1 MACYLGRN
9 FCEGFESYDGK
20 IIGICFESLAEGREG
35 RMEPENGKPEPGGV
49 KDDAPVAD
57 AGMAAPQETVQ
68 AVAST
73 SGASARESKIVEPEM
88 NDPRMNEK
96 RIDEKKFG
104 GASRREL
111 LKLAPVLA
119 LGAFVIPGWQES
131 LLKKGLGFSDWASAV
146 LFRRAHLAPTFAD
159 SELTPFEKFP
169 INGYDVDDPGVI
181 FENWTLTVS
190 GLVQK
195 PGDYKL
201 EQIQALPRSRQNT
214 RHICVEGWD
223 VIGRFGGAR
232 LSDFLNMIGAD
243 TSARF
248 IAVTCAD
255 DYYETLDM
263 ATALHPQTLLCYE
276 MYERPLTREHGAPLR
291 LNVPTKVGYKQA
303 KYLTD
308 LKVTNV
314 VEKVGYW
321 EDQGYSSF
329 YGL

>member
-1 MACYLGRN
+1 M
-9 FCEGFESYDGK
+9 D
-20 IIGICFESLAEGREG
+20 
-35 RMEPENGKPEPGGV
+35 PENEKPDAAESRNTDSNAANPRGADSRIADPEPV
-49 KDDAPVAD
+49 LQKVVDAKPVD
-57 AGMAAPQETVQ
+57 ATI
-68 AVAST
+68 
-73 SGASARESKIVEPEM
+73 AR
-88 NDPRMNEK
+88 PRFTE
-96 RIDEKKFG
+96 RRFG
-104 GASRREL
+104 QVSRREL
-111 LKLAPVLA
+111 LKVAPVLA
-119 LGAFVIPGWQES
+119 LGAFAIPSFQEG
-131 LLKKGLGFSDWASAV
+131 LLKKGLAFSDWMAAR
-146 LFRRAHLAPTFAD
+146 LFRRGLLAPTFED

-190 GLVQK
+190 GAVQR

-201 EQIQALPRSRQNT
+201 AQIQALPRTRQNT
-214 RHICVEGWD
+214 RHVCVEGWD

-232 LSDFLNMIGAD
+232 LSAFLSMVGAD

-248 IAVTCAD
+248 ITVTCAD
-255 DYYETLDM
+255 DYYESLDM

-276 MYERPLTREHGAPLR
+276 MYDRPLSRQHGAPLR

-321 EDQGYSSF
+321 EDQGYSEF

>member
-1 MACYLGRN
+1 
-9 FCEGFESYDGK
+9 
-20 IIGICFESLAEGREG
+20 
-35 RMEPENGKPEPGGV
+35 MEPENIKPGELKPSDPDGAAKPANAPDAVRSVSPVSGV
-49 KDDAPVAD
+49 PPKTEIHEA
-57 AGMAAPQETVQ
+57 QL
-68 AVAST
+68 T
-73 SGASARESKIVEPEM
+73 SV
-88 NDPRMNEK
+88 
-96 RIDEKKFG
+96 
-104 GASRREL
+104 SRREL

-119 LGAFVIPGWQES
+119 LGAFAIPGVQDV
-131 LLKKGLGFSDWASAV
+131 LLKKGLGFSDWMSAR
-146 LFRRAHLAPTFAD
+146 LFRREHLAATFSD

-169 INGYDVDDPGVI
+169 INDYDVDDPGVI

-201 EQIQALPRSRQNT
+201 EHIQSLPRMRQNT
-214 RHICVEGWD
+214 RHVCVEGWD

-232 LSDFLNMIGAD
+232 LSDFLRVVGAD

-248 IAVTCAD
+248 ITVACAD
-255 DYYETLDM
+255 DYYESLDM

-276 MYERPLTREHGAPLR
+276 MYNRPLTREHGAPLR
-291 LNVPTKVGYKQA
+291 LNVPTKIGYKQA

-314 VEKVGYW
+314 LEKVGYW
-321 EDQGYSSF
+321 EDQGYSEF